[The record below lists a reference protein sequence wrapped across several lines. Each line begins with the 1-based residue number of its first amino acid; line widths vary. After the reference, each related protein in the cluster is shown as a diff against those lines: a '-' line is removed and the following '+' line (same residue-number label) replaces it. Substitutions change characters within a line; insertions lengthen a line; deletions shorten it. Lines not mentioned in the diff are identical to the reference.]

1 MKDRLW
7 NILTLIAVGSV
18 AFVVKGATSDLKEL
32 RSDVNGIGARVV
44 AIENNR
50 LSTSNG
56 LEIQKQLADIRESLA
71 RLETEIRLHRSSQ
84 SYSK

>member
-18 AFVVKGATSDLKEL
+18 AYVVKGATSDLREL
-32 RSDVNGIGARVV
+32 RLDMNGIGGRVV

-50 LSTSNG
+50 FTTANG
-56 LEIQKQLADIRESLA
+56 LEMQRQLSDIRESLA
-71 RLETEIRLHRSSQ
+71 RVETELRLSRKVIQ
-84 SYSK
+84 